1 MEYKKASYTDF
12 ITDLQNI
19 QSSLIQGDLESLK
32 DVFIIRD
39 RKEHSIF
46 SLNLA
51 ITLFKSVDSESDLIR
66 EAKVLIALSD
76 SIYDNFL
83 LFDRNSYLSNK
94 EYLRHQILSIL
105 HQIEDILCDIDKLSP
120 RIFYGLK
127 MSRFVTSLD
136 KPRIRAELS
145 AISSK
150 LIRVGTSNK
159 LRELIM
165 KTVSGQLKAGK
176 ITYGQIDKI
185 RKVLN
190 RIKFME
196 GFDDT
201 AIEKV
206 LVLSDLD
213 PSAIACYL
221 IDRSRYSLLEK
232 ESLYDQASELV
243 KFKEDTDILSI
254 LIGKY
259 QTNEF
264 SITAK
269 KLESYYRSQSSNIS
283 KKIKLH
289 RKEAID
295 QQNYQRNRKLQ
306 VNLPVSQFGLFIRL
320 AMQVGWLGER
330 EVARTF
336 EFFSKNFSTSR
347 TLIISPESLQK
358 KSLDVEYSTAKKM
371 KAHLIQMVN
380 HLNQHHNTSK
390 P

>member
-12 ITDLQNI
+12 ITELQNI
-19 QSSLIQGDLESLK
+19 RSSLIQGDFESLK
-32 DVFIIRD
+32 DVFIFGD

-51 ITLFKSVDSESDLIR
+51 ITLFKSADSETDLVR
-66 EAKVLIALSD
+66 EAKALIALSD

-83 LFDRNSYLSNK
+83 LFDRNTYLSNK
-94 EYLRHQILSIL
+94 EFLRYQILRIL
-105 HQIEDILCDIDKLSP
+105 HQIEDILGDIDNLSP
-120 RIFYGLK
+120 RIFCGLK
-127 MSRFVTSLD
+127 MSRFVTSFD

-150 LIRVGTSNK
+150 LKGAGISNG

-165 KTVSGQLKAGK
+165 KTVGNQLWDRK

-190 RIKFME
+190 GIKFME
-196 GFDDT
+196 GINDGN
-201 AIEKV
+201 IEKV
-206 LVLSDLD
+206 LILSDLD
-213 PSAIACYL
+213 PSEIACYL
-221 IDRSRYSLLEK
+221 IDRSRDSLLEK
-232 ESLYDQASELV
+232 DSLYDQANELV
-243 KFKEDTDILSI
+243 KLKEEAAILSI
-254 LIGKY
+254 LNGKS
-259 QTNEF
+259 QANEF

-269 KLESYYRSQSSNIS
+269 KLESFYRSQGSNIS

-295 QQNYQRNRKLQ
+295 QQNYQGNRKLQ
-306 VNLPVSQFGLFIRL
+306 INLPVSQFGLFIRL
-320 AMQVGWLGER
+320 AMQVGWFGER
-330 EVARTF
+330 EVSKTF

-358 KSLDVEYSTAKKM
+358 KSLDVEHSTAKKM
-371 KAHLIQMVN
+371 KAHLILMIN